1 MKEILQKIVDF
12 LKYNTNYNKEEM
24 IAIVNPLKTEKQAI
38 TMLNYLEENK
48 DNKELMRID
57 KLLKKALAIEKEEN

>member
-1 MKEILQKIVDF
+1 MKALIR
-12 LKYNTNYNKEEM
+12 
-24 IAIVNPLKTEKQAI
+24 LKTEKQTM